1 MPSTAGQESF
11 AAILRIETERA
22 FAADKAAGAKARRDG
37 FAFCDRP
44 RRGAPALRCARFA
57 WRGEES
63 TFESLTRLRRALTPL
78 FEAAAEAPPRAATVA
93 IDCRV
98 AAAAPRALFAALVG
112 GARLP
117 DCKSEK
123 TPPPPDIALFGAAD
137 DEATRRALA
146 AAEIDA
152 RANSLTRALAR
163 TPPNFLSPRVFVEI
177 ASELAAAH
185 SSIETQILDR
195 RALQKAGAGAL
206 LAVARGGGDC
216 FVTRLSYRPPRA
228 GKTSQRPLAL
238 VGKGITF
245 DTGGYN
251 LKPARHMRGMK
262 TDMHGAAVALAAV
275 LTAAESESPVA
286 VDGWLALAE
295 NLISPAAYRP
305 DEVARALT
313 GKTIEIVHTDAE
325 GRLALAD
332 AVALAARRRPRALV
346 TYATLTG
353 SMIAALGA
361 RMSGVFA
368 SDDEW
373 LARALAASILLAAS
387 AFALFPRRQ
396 IIAKTSTAKS
406 PTSRNAPPTAKPIT
420 FTPRFFC
427 ANFSPPRFRG
437 CISISAR
444 RLAKAGSPPR
454 PAKRPASARFG
465 AQLCCDI
472 SPPKRGDSLSADFI
486 CVPVARIWRPRFG
499 GL

>member
-1 MPSTAGQESF
+1 MAAFSALPRLPRWRREAKHPSATAQESF
-11 AAILRIETERA
+11 AAILRIDTERA
-22 FAADKAAGAKARRDG
+22 FAADKTAGAKARRDG
-37 FAFCDRP
+37 FAFYDRP

-78 FEAAAEAPPRAATVA
+78 FESAAEAPSRAATVA

-98 AAAAPRALFAALVG
+98 AAATPRALFAALVG

-123 TPPPPDIALFGAAD
+123 TPPPSEIALFGGDD

-146 AAEIDA
+146 DAEIDA

-177 ASELAAAH
+177 ATKLAAAH

-195 RALQKAGAGAL
+195 RALQKTGAGAL

-216 FVTRLSYRPPRA
+216 FVMRLSYRPPRA

-275 LTAAESESPVA
+275 LAAAESESPVA

-332 AVALAARRRPRALV
+332 AIALAARRRPRALV

-373 LARALAASILLAAS
+373 LARALAASVAGGERLCAFPAPTDYRQDIDSEIADIAQCAADGEADHIHAAIFLREFFPASIPWLHLDISASTCKGGLAA
-387 AFALFPRRQ
+387 
-396 IIAKTSTAKS
+396 
-406 PTSRNAPPTAKPIT
+406 APGEET
-420 FTPRFFC
+420 
-427 ANFSPPRFRG
+427 G
-437 CISISAR
+437 
-444 RLAKAGSPPR
+444 
-454 PAKRPASARFG
+454 FG
-465 AQLCCDI
+465 AVW
-472 SPPKRGDSLSADFI
+472 SATLLRHLAAA
-486 CVPVARIWRPRFG
+486 AR
-499 GL
+499 

>member
-1 MPSTAGQESF
+1 MPPATAQESF

-22 FAADKAAGAKARRDG
+22 FAADKTAGAKARRDG

-63 TFESLTRLRRALTPL
+63 TFESLTRLRRALKPL
-78 FEAAAEAPPRAATVA
+78 FESAAEASPRAATVA
-93 IDCRV
+93 IDCR
-98 AAAAPRALFAALVG
+98 AAVAAPRALFAALVG

-137 DEATRRALA
+137 DDATRRALA
-146 AAEIDA
+146 DAEIDA

-216 FVTRLSYRPPRA
+216 FVMRLSYRPPRA
-228 GKTSQRPLAL
+228 GKASQRPLAL

-275 LTAAESESPVA
+275 LAAAESESPVA

-373 LARALAASILLAAS
+373 LARALAAAADGGERLCAFPAPTDYRQDIDSEIADIAQCAVDGEADHIHAAIFLREFFPASIPWLHLDISASTCKGGLAA
-387 AFALFPRRQ
+387 
-396 IIAKTSTAKS
+396 
-406 PTSRNAPPTAKPIT
+406 APGEET
-420 FTPRFFC
+420 
-427 ANFSPPRFRG
+427 G
-437 CISISAR
+437 
-444 RLAKAGSPPR
+444 
-454 PAKRPASARFG
+454 FG
-465 AQLCCDI
+465 AVW
-472 SPPKRGDSLSADFI
+472 SAALLRHLAAE
-486 CVPVARIWRPRFG
+486 AR
-499 GL
+499 